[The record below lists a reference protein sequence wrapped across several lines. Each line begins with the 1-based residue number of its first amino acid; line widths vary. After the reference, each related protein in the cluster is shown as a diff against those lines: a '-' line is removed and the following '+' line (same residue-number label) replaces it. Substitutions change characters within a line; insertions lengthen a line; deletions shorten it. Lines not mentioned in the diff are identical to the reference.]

1 MPRSAGISVIS
12 PRLTLAKFLR
22 AGSAP
27 AAGALLL
34 VLWSSSSGVSRF
46 RFVAR
51 KIFFSAHRHSH
62 GRTSGNVKFGLKLR
76 CFFFNPLAAPLP
88 ELALATASYRPEMH
102 TKHGQFWIFPAAAQC
117 ISAALGDGD
126 RKKKAEKKLPHH
138 GERETRT
145 GPDRIGLAQTT
156 TTMTVPLSERFQ
168 TAVREAPTWQRDRH
182 RVCGCVGVC
191 VSGSRRSEEKRC
203 EQKLALALE
212 EKKT

>member
-46 RFVAR
+46 RFAAR

-102 TKHGQFWIFPAAAQC
+102 TKHGQFWIFSAAAQC

-126 RKKKAEKKLPHH
+126 RKKKAEKKTATPRRARDTNRT
-138 GERETRT
+138 GSDRISTDDNDDDRSFEREISNCRSRSTDLAT
-145 GPDRIGLAQTT
+145 GPPPCLW
-156 TTMTVPLSERFQ
+156 VCWCLRFGIK
-168 TAVREAPTWQRDRH
+168 A
-182 RVCGCVGVC
+182 
-191 VSGSRRSEEKRC
+191 K
-203 EQKLALALE
+203 
-212 EKKT
+212 